1 MYQVYWQTRAL
12 TYDLALSSK
21 RDILWSFHGKCWE
34 VLNSPGWGRGREYPG
49 RSEPLHHNKSGTG
62 KFVNLKIFLC
72 KVCRTFI
79 SFLRNYISHPTHIW
93 KIYFKLSTN
102 YFWTAICF
110 HWHIVLNRISK
121 LYILHLNCD
130 PKTILTKQLKIENTE
145 IKLNV
150 FIGQIGCYS
159 ISISLWRY

>member
-1 MYQVYWQTRAL
+1 MKGRTEGHTLWHLKLLTEQKLTNVSSVQTDRLNSAS

-34 VLNSPGWGRGREYPG
+34 VLNSPGWGRGRGYRG

-79 SFLRNYISHPTHIW
+79 SFLRNYISRRPTHIW

-121 LYILHLNCD
+121 LYILH
-130 PKTILTKQLKIENTE
+130 
-145 IKLNV
+145 
-150 FIGQIGCYS
+150 
-159 ISISLWRY
+159 ISK